1 MGAVLRVTS
10 PCFTPGTLIGTDQGP
25 RPVELLRRGD
35 LLITR
40 DNGLK
45 RLMWV
50 GKRAFSYNEVA
61 ADPALMPIL
70 IRAGAFGDG
79 FPARNMIVSPQH
91 RFLIGPGVSQL
102 IEGGSEALVSARD
115 LINKCSIRPASVLG
129 VTYLHLLMN
138 AHEVILA
145 NGAWT
150 ESFHPDDATI
160 RDIAKNQRQEILT
173 IFPEIA
179 TMGAAKRFPPAR
191 PIVKSRFDS

>member
-10 PCFTPGTLIGTDQGP
+10 PCFTPGTLIATDQGLQA
-25 RPVELLRRGD
+25 VETLQRGD
-35 LLITR
+35 LLVTR

-45 RLMWV
+45 RVMWV
-50 GKRAFSYNEVA
+50 GQRAFHYRDVA
-61 ADPALMPIL
+61 GDPALCPIL
-70 IRAGAFGDG
+70 IKAGAFGEG
-79 FPARNMIVSPQH
+79 YPAQDMIVSPEH
-91 RFLIGPGVSQL
+91 RFLVGPHVSPL
-102 IEGGSEALVSARD
+102 MGGEPEALVAARH
-115 LINKCSIRPASVLG
+115 LINTTSIRPASMLG

-160 RDIAKNQRQEILT
+160 RNVARNQRREILA

-179 TMGAAKRFPPAR
+179 TMGAAKRFPAVR
-191 PIVKSRFDS
+191 PIIKSKFDS

>member
-1 MGAVLRVTS
+1 MRVSS

-25 RPVELLRRGD
+25 RPIESLKRGD
-35 LLITR
+35 LLVTR

-45 RLMWV
+45 RLMWIGQRV
-50 GKRAFSYNEVA
+50 FHYSEVA
-61 ADPALMPIL
+61 KNSDLTPIL

-91 RFLIGPGVSQL
+91 RFLVGPKVSPL
-102 IEGGSEALVSARD
+102 MGGETEALIAARH
-115 LINKCSIRPASVLG
+115 LINKRSIRPASMLG

-160 RDIAKNQRQEILT
+160 RGIAEAQRQEILT
-173 IFPEIA
+173 IFPQIA
-179 TMGAAKRFPPAR
+179 TMGAAKRFPSAR
-191 PIVKSRFDS
+191 PIIKSRFDS